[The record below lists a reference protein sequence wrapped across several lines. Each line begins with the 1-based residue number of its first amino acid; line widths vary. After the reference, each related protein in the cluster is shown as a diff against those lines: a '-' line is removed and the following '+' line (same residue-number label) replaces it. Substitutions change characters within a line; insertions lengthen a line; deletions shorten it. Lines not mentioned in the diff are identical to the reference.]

1 MLNHRVSV
9 SVTQSNGVQ
18 TEVLKAR
25 EKTVRKRLLRF
36 LLGDEMNVLV
46 ISPSRT
52 VNSIEIM
59 DLQKGGAWCAETT

>member
-52 VNSIEIM
+52 VNSIEITE
-59 DLQKGGAWCAETT
+59 LQKGGAWCAGTT

>member
-1 MLNHRVSV
+1 MLNHMVSV
-9 SVTQSNGVQ
+9 RVTQSNGVQ

-25 EKTVRKRLLRF
+25 EKTVRKRLLHF

-52 VNSIEIM
+52 VNSIEITE
-59 DLQKGGAWCAETT
+59 LQKGGAQCAGTT